1 MAKILFRS
9 IALVVLLGGAANAA
23 DLPIGVPASPPG
35 ILMPTTWDGP
45 YVGLNLGGHW
55 LIDQVSTINLPTGAS
70 SSGTLNAPG
79 VVGGLQ
85 AGYNWHFANV
95 VAGIEADA
103 NVLAGS
109 VASRNDA
116 AVALT
121 NAVRPPGFLLTVRPR
136 LGWAFDHRTLVYATA
151 GYAFETVQVVDTVN
165 VNLGGPGGPVPTSNV
180 TGRQSGWAAGAGL
193 ECAFSR
199 GVSAK
204 VEYLYLGLGSINST
218 LLPLAAVNANVTH
231 KLSDNI
237 VRAGVN
243 FHLGY

>member
-9 IALVVLLGGAANAA
+9 FALVVLLGGAANAA

-79 VVGGLQ
+79 VIGGLQ
-85 AGYNWHFANV
+85 AGYNWQFANV

-193 ECAFSR
+193 EYAFSR